1 VCEHIA
7 IAGAPVVAG
16 APKEAVMSI
25 EKRVKAYIDEIAL
38 DSSSDTRKRAFVA
51 LVNKRVSSKGA
62 LFGMRK
68 IVEPDPEVA
77 DDGYCLASVDNCTCN
92 RLEYPCEHVIAC
104 RVLE

>member
-1 VCEHIA
+1 
-7 IAGAPVVAG
+7 
-16 APKEAVMSI
+16 MSI

-51 LVNKRVSSKGA
+51 LTSKRVGRRHGVAGIRRIK
-62 LFGMRK
+62 
-68 IVEPDPEVA
+68 EPDREVA
-77 DDGYCLASVDNCTCN
+77 SDRYCFATVNNCTCN